1 MRNMSG
7 LDGAFLH
14 LETPSTPMHVAT
26 LYLIDPLP
34 AATGDFGSEIRRRL
48 LPRLAPAPFFPSRL
62 APMPLHLANLVWID
76 GGIPDFSQH
85 LRRIVLPSAAGFGEL
100 EACVSGCTRPC
111 SIVDTRADHQG
122 DGARSAAGSADAAA
136 GSDRPALS
144 GSDNARSSIGKGRL
158 NR

>member
-85 LRRIVLPSAAGFGEL
+85 LRRIVLPAAAGFGEL
-100 EACVSGCTRPC
+100 EACVSGLHSTLLDRRYPC
-111 SIVDTRADHQG
+111 
-122 DGARSAAGSADAAA
+122 
-136 GSDRPALS
+136 
-144 GSDNARSSIGKGRL
+144 RSSRGWGTICRRECRRGCWKRSSSTVG
-158 NR
+158 

>member
-1 MRNMSG
+1 MSG

-111 SIVDTRADHQG
+111 SIVDTVQIIKGMGHDLPPGVQTRLLEAIVQHCRVATTPG
-122 DGARSAAGSADAAA
+122 LRSAKVG
-136 GSDRPALS
+136 
-144 GSDNARSSIGKGRL
+144 
-158 NR
+158 